1 MKLKWTLAFFSHMF
15 AISSL
20 FGINY
25 HFKKYKEFQVQFA
38 GSVYLFTHI
47 FKQFMGYNK
56 ILWKALYCIYET
68 ELKLKTQTPFFPSS
82 NFPPQ
87 QGLCPVRWEQDETE
101 RLPDVLHIT
110 VASFAAVEQMM
121 CLVFRVQCEFDAAMV
136 WKCLLDCR
144 VNIIIFLHFERYDWL
159 CHNLSLCLHL
169 RNLKG
174 HSCLPFRSWLYYDL
188 RQSCIPK
195 ILVNEMCEMQTNMFT
210 GCCPSHACLNLLI
223 LWNTQLHAC
232 IHCNELL

>member
-1 MKLKWTLAFFSHMF
+1 MRT
-15 AISSL
+15 
-20 FGINY
+20 
-25 HFKKYKEFQVQFA
+25 
-38 GSVYLFTHI
+38 
-47 FKQFMGYNK
+47 
-56 ILWKALYCIYET
+56 
-68 ELKLKTQTPFFPSS
+68 
-82 NFPPQ
+82 
-87 QGLCPVRWEQDETE
+87 DETE
-101 RLPDVLHIT
+101 RLPDVPHIT

-159 CHNLSLCLHL
+159 FHNLSLCLHL

-232 IHCNELL
+232 IRAHTNTHILTTMFCKNTSTCTHTHTSNPHTNLLVPLPAVAPHFISPSVTMM